1 MKSKWIT
8 ITAAQVKTLNA
19 TPIELVAAPGSG
31 KGLVFKGAK
40 IRKSAGT
47 AYDGIAAGEDL
58 AICYTNISGVQVG
71 GQECTGF
78 MDQTTTMANEIKPI
92 VANLKVTPNA
102 ALVIVMLTGEIATG
116 NATLKIQVEYD
127 VINI

>member
-8 ITAAQVKTLNA
+8 VTAAEIKALNA
-19 TPIELVAAPGSG
+19 TAKQLVAAPGAG

-78 MDQTTTMANEIKPI
+78 MDQITTMANEIKPI

-102 ALVIVMLTGEIATG
+102 ALVIGMLTGEIATG
-116 NATLKIQVEYD
+116 NATLKVQVEYD
-127 VINI
+127 IISF